1 MGTVHFTQGHH
12 GLYSADGNP
21 DINRWFLFTE
31 DLTNIAVVRDRNGT
45 TVRDSYSKMIRAA
58 LRALRSLGDFNA
70 AVSLIYDQTEVGE
83 RLLIPHR
90 TWGEISFGSPSN
102 VIVRFSH
109 DSRKVNEPF
118 VSLYQWLEDL
128 CPPRGVDDETFFEF
142 EDKWS
147 DPLKWKHFFMGRIK
161 KKISKMRSDANKLRE
176 DAVALDSVANNVSN
190 ALKSIK

>member
-12 GLYSADGNP
+12 GLFSTGGQP
-21 DINRWFLFTE
+21 DTTRWVLLTE
-31 DLTNIAVVRDRNGT
+31 ELLNVPIARNLEVRQSHAN
-45 TVRDSYSKMIRAA
+45 MIRASLLA
-58 LRALRSLGDFNA
+58 LQSLGEFNA
-70 AVSLIYDQTEVGE
+70 AVSMITCVDEGKMHLI
-83 RLLIPHR
+83 IPHR

-102 VIVRFSH
+102 VMVRFSH
-109 DSRKVNEPF
+109 DSREANEPF
-118 VSLYQWLEDL
+118 VSIYQWLEDL

-176 DAVALDSVANNVSN
+176 DAVALDSAANKVSD